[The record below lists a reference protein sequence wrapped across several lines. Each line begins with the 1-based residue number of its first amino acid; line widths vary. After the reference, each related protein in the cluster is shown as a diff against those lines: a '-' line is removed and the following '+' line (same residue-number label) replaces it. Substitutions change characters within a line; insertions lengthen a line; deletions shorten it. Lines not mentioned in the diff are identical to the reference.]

1 MTSLTANFLRAPLA
15 AKCRS
20 PHASLI
26 RRTTQG
32 GEPMKRRVH
41 PRRIDA
47 EIVSDPVGAPDLA
60 VSVAFLGLAL
70 LSVLLAAL
78 LSKAL

>member
-1 MTSLTANFLRAPLA
+1 
-15 AKCRS
+15 
-20 PHASLI
+20 
-26 RRTTQG
+26 
-32 GEPMKRRVH
+32 MKRRVH